1 MLDEIIRKHALKNAF
16 EYGKAQPSGIVGK
29 VIAEYPDAKK
39 DMKHTMELIAKIVK
53 EVNELGKE
61 KIEEEMKN
69 YTFEEKKEEGER
81 KFKLEG
87 LEEGK
92 VITRFLPEPN
102 GYLHIG
108 HAKAAFLS
116 YELARQYSGKCI
128 LRFDDTNPESEKLE
142 FVDAIKRN
150 LEWLGLEFAS
160 ENFTS
165 DKMHVLYKF
174 ASKMMIL
181 GKAYVCD
188 CNQEVMNKNRYDK
201 IACACRERR
210 GGENLHLWDRM
221 IRGEVEKGDMIV
233 RFMGNMESENSVMRD
248 PTLFRIN
255 KTEHYRQ
262 GNKFC
267 VWPTYDFEVSIS
279 DTLDDVTHALR
290 SKEYELRDELY
301 YAILSSVNM
310 RKPVV
315 YDFSRLNIKGTAL
328 SKRFLKPLIEQ
339 NKVLG
344 WDDPRLPTLDGL
356 KRRGILPAAIKE
368 FVLRQ
373 GLSKVESEPAFEDLL
388 AINRK
393 MLDPV
398 AAHYFFVEEPVK
410 ITITNIAENKKA
422 QLSSH
427 VKGRERNFSVGSE
440 IYISRED
447 ARHLKK
453 DEVIRLKDLF
463 NIKITKKGKTEI
475 DAQFLEGDAAQKMK
489 KLHWLPVDEKQTIPA
504 EIITVSTLLNEKGE
518 FNEDGLLIKKGIC
531 EKNAHDAKVDEVVQF
546 ERFGFCRL
554 DRKEKEK
561 LYFVFSC

>member
-16 EYGKAQPSGIVGK
+16 EYGKAKANGIVGR
-29 VIAEYPDAKK
+29 VIAEYPEAKK
-39 DMKHTMELIAKIVK
+39 SMKFTMESIAKIVG
-53 EVNELGKE
+53 EVNKLSKERIDEEL
-61 KIEEEMKN
+61 KN
-69 YTFEEKKEEGER
+69 YKFEGKKEEGEK
-81 KFKLEG
+81 KFKIEG
-87 LEEGK
+87 VEEGK

-116 YELARQYSGKCI
+116 AELARQYSGKCI

-142 FVDAIKRN
+142 FVDAIRRN
-150 LEWLGLEFAS
+150 LEWLGLKFAS

-165 DKMHVLYKF
+165 DKMRLLYKF
-174 ASKMMIL
+174 AQKMMIL

-188 CNQEVMNKNRYDK
+188 CSQEIMNKNRYDK
-201 IACACRERR
+201 IACACRKRR
-210 GGENLHLWDRM
+210 GGENLHHWDKM
-221 IRGEVEKGDMIV
+221 IKGDVEKGAMIV
-233 RFMGNMESENSVMRD
+233 RFLGDMESENSVMRD

-262 GNKFC
+262 GTKYF

-301 YAILSSVNM
+301 YAILDSVKM

-388 AINRK
+388 ALNRK
-393 MLDPV
+393 MLDPISP
-398 AAHYFFVEEPVK
+398 HYFFVEEPVK
-410 ITITNIAENKKA
+410 ITIANMEKDKEIA
-422 QLSSH
+422 LSSH
-427 VKGRERNFSVGSE
+427 VEGRERKFRVGSG
-440 IYISRED
+440 IYLSKDD
-447 ARHLKK
+447 ARNLKK
-453 DEVIRLKDLF
+453 NEIIRLKDLF
-463 NIKITKKGKTEI
+463 NLKIIKKGKTQINAEYM
-475 DAQFLEGDAAQKMK
+475 EGDATHEMK
-489 KLHWLPVDEKQTIPA
+489 KLHWLPFDENQTIPA
-504 EIITVSTLLNEKGE
+504 EIITVSTLLNEKGD
-518 FNEDGLLIKKGIC
+518 FNEDSLTIKKGIC
-531 EKNAHDAKVDEVVQF
+531 EKNAADAKIDEVIQF

-554 DRKEKEK
+554 DKKEKDK
-561 LYFVFSC
+561 LTFVFSC